1 MSLKQ
6 EITRT
11 ENLETKLQRG
21 ITNINDVIVR
31 GGGGYNLQV

>member
-1 MSLKQ
+1 MDLKN

-11 ENLETKLQRG
+11 ENLEIKLQKG

-31 GGGGYNLQV
+31 GGGYNLLV